1 MPARSALVR
10 RSRSAAARRPRTTA
24 RRWARGIST
33 SRRGNACASSARH
46 WPAWAPASTMS
57 PGRGSSRPPLAAGAR
72 SAGPTAR
79 SSERSSRR
87 PRWSGCVASSTPN
100 GWWRSKRR
108 RIVPATRTMADDTE
122 RIRKLVE
129 VVRRLRSPQGC
140 PWDREQTHAS
150 LRATMLEE
158 AYEVLEAID
167 ELSIPKLRE
176 ELGDV
181 LLQVLMQSDIAA
193 EAGDFTVGDVA
204 DAVREKLVRR
214 HPHVFGQ
221 TVVSGS
227 DEVVRNWEAL
237 KAVDYGRESALAGV
251 QRSLPALQW
260 AWSLQRRAANVGFD
274 WPSVD
279 GALDKVREEL
289 EELREA
295 PTVEARE
302 AEFGDLLFTLVNVA
316 RKLGMNPEDA
326 LRAATGRFEARFR
339 IMEQKAKAQGQDLKD
354 LPIEELDQYWEAA
367 KRNGG
372 RHSEST
378 GLANAG
384 T

>member
-1 MPARSALVR
+1 MP
-10 RSRSAAARRPRTTA
+10 TTDD
-24 RRWARGIST
+24 I
-33 SRRGNACASSARH
+33 
-46 WPAWAPASTMS
+46 
-57 PGRGSSRPPLAAGAR
+57 
-72 SAGPTAR
+72 
-79 SSERSSRR
+79 
-87 PRWSGCVASSTPN
+87 
-100 GWWRSKRR
+100 R
-108 RIVPATRTMADDTE
+108 RIGE
-122 RIRKLVE
+122 LVD

-167 ELSIPKLRE
+167 EQSMPKLRE

-181 LLQVLMQSDIAA
+181 LLQVLMQSVIAD
-193 EAGDFTVGDVA
+193 EAGEFTVGDVA

-214 HPHVFGQ
+214 HPHVFGS
-221 TVVSGS
+221 TVVSGA

-237 KAVDYGRESALAGV
+237 KAEEYGRESALDGV

-274 WPSVD
+274 WPDVE
-279 GALDKVREEL
+279 GALEKVHEEL
-289 EELREA
+289 EELRQA

-326 LRAATGRFEARFR
+326 LRGATGRFEARFR
-339 IMEQKAKAQGQDLKD
+339 MMEQAARADGRALKD
-354 LPIEELDQYWEAA
+354 LQMQELDQYWEAA
-367 KRNGG
+367 KRK
-372 RHSEST
+372 R
-378 GLANAG
+378 
-384 T
+384 

>member
-1 MPARSALVR
+1 V
-10 RSRSAAARRPRTTA
+10 
-24 RRWARGIST
+24 
-33 SRRGNACASSARH
+33 
-46 WPAWAPASTMS
+46 
-57 PGRGSSRPPLAAGAR
+57 
-72 SAGPTAR
+72 
-79 SSERSSRR
+79 
-87 PRWSGCVASSTPN
+87 
-100 GWWRSKRR
+100 
-108 RIVPATRTMADDTE
+108 ADDGE
-122 RIRKLVE
+122 RIRQLVD

-167 ELSIPKLRE
+167 EQSMPKLRE

-193 EAGDFTVGDVA
+193 EAGDFTLGDVA

-214 HPHVFGQ
+214 HPHVFGT

-237 KAVDYGRESALAGV
+237 KAAEYGRESALDGV

-274 WPSVD
+274 WPDVD
-279 GALDKVREEL
+279 GALEKVREEL
-289 EELREA
+289 EEVRDA

-302 AEFGDLLFTLVNVA
+302 AEFGDVLFSLVNVA

-326 LRAATGRFEARFR
+326 LRGATGRFEARFR
-339 IMEQKAKAQGQDLKD
+339 MMEQKAKTEGRELKD
-354 LPIEELDQYWEAA
+354 LPIEEMDRYWEAA
-367 KRNGG
+367 KRNK
-372 RHSEST
+372 
-378 GLANAG
+378 
-384 T
+384 

>member
-1 MPARSALVR
+1 
-10 RSRSAAARRPRTTA
+10 
-24 RRWARGIST
+24 
-33 SRRGNACASSARH
+33 
-46 WPAWAPASTMS
+46 
-57 PGRGSSRPPLAAGAR
+57 
-72 SAGPTAR
+72 
-79 SSERSSRR
+79 
-87 PRWSGCVASSTPN
+87 
-100 GWWRSKRR
+100 
-108 RIVPATRTMADDTE
+108 VPATRNVADDVE
-122 RIRKLVE
+122 RIRQLVD

-150 LRATMLEE
+150 LRATLLEE

-167 ELSIPKLRE
+167 EQSMPKLRE

-193 EAGDFTVGDVA
+193 EARDFTLGDVA

-214 HPHVFGQ
+214 HPHVFGE

-237 KAVDYGRESALAGV
+237 KAAEYGRESALDGV

-274 WPSVD
+274 WPNVD

-295 PTVEARE
+295 PTVEAKE
-302 AEFGDLLFTLVNVA
+302 AEFGDLLFSLVNVA

-339 IMEQKAKAQGQDLKD
+339 MMEQKVKAEGHDLKD
-354 LPIEELDQYWEAA
+354 LPIEDLDDYWEAA
-367 KRNGG
+367 KRT
-372 RHSEST
+372 R
-378 GLANAG
+378 
-384 T
+384 

>member
-1 MPARSALVR
+1 MPTV
-10 RSRSAAARRPRTTA
+10 PTTDD
-24 RRWARGIST
+24 I
-33 SRRGNACASSARH
+33 
-46 WPAWAPASTMS
+46 
-57 PGRGSSRPPLAAGAR
+57 
-72 SAGPTAR
+72 
-79 SSERSSRR
+79 
-87 PRWSGCVASSTPN
+87 
-100 GWWRSKRR
+100 R
-108 RIVPATRTMADDTE
+108 RIGE
-122 RIRKLVE
+122 LVD

-167 ELSIPKLRE
+167 EQSMPKLRE

-181 LLQVLMQSDIAA
+181 LLQVLMQSVIAD
-193 EAGDFTVGDVA
+193 EAGEFTVGDVA

-214 HPHVFGQ
+214 HPHVFGS
-221 TVVSGS
+221 TVVSGA

-237 KAVDYGRESALAGV
+237 KAEEYGRESALDGV

-274 WPSVD
+274 WPDVE
-279 GALDKVREEL
+279 GALEKVHEEL
-289 EELREA
+289 EELRQA

-326 LRAATGRFEARFR
+326 LRGATGRFEARFR
-339 IMEQKAKAQGQDLKD
+339 MMEQAARADGRALKD
-354 LPIEELDQYWEAA
+354 LQMQELDQYWDAA
-367 KRNGG
+367 KRN
-372 RHSEST
+372 R
-378 GLANAG
+378 
-384 T
+384 